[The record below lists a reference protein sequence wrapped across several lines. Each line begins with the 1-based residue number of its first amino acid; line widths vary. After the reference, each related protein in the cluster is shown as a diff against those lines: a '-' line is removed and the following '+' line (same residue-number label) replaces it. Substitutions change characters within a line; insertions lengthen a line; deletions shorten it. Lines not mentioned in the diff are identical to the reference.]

1 MGKDS
6 SSAVLDAPPSL
17 GISSALPERQTL
29 SAMEAHEQDKARR
42 RKEFEKARPVL
53 AKCVDPD
60 QASRFERQKARYNFD
75 VQMSVMERDPKTKKF
90 REQKFEATV
99 EAMNE
104 DDAWAVAC
112 DTLRKWPNR
121 RTTDH
126 KIVNRGNAA

>member
-6 SSAVLDAPPSL
+6 AVMDAPAI
-17 GISSALPERQTL
+17 GISPALPERQTL
-29 SAMEAHEQDKARR
+29 NAMEAHEADKARR
-42 RKEFEKARPVL
+42 RKEFEKARQTL

-60 QASRFERQKARYNFD
+60 VAARYERQKPRFSY
-75 VQMSVMERDPKTKKF
+75 VVSMSVMEQDEKTKKF

-99 EAMNE
+99 EAMSE